1 MELNSLRRVRMAK
14 GLNLK
19 DVEQSLGINT
29 SFLSEIERGLRSPSR
44 LTRIRLEAYFGE
56 KINFL
61 DVTNLRTSPK
71 YSTDFNGCDKM
82 FRSLFRMINGL
93 PPDERD
99 TFCQTCVKHLE
110 KLIKPQNKSDL
121 KAI

>member
-1 MELNSLRRVRMAK
+1 MKALRNTRVLK

-44 LTRIRLEAYFGE
+44 LSRWRLESYFGE

-61 DVTNLRTSPK
+61 DVQNLKASPT
-71 YSTDFNGCDKM
+71 YSTDFAGCDKK

-93 PPDERD
+93 PQDEKND
-99 TFCQTCVKHLE
+99 FCQTAIRHLG
-110 KLIKPQNKSDL
+110 KLLKPQNNSDL
-121 KAI
+121 TAI